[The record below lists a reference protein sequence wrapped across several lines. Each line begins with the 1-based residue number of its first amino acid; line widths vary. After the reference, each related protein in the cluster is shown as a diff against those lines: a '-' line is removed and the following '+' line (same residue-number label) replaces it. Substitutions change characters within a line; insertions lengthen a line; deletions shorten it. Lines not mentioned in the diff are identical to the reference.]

1 MAEQKIQ
8 TRVFQ
13 YGDPKESTWP
23 PMFGKGG
30 SGLYHRGED
39 GKFHEGPPPPRF
51 EKFGEAPYVIQ
62 DTIAPYRHPSTGEVI
77 ESRARLNATD
87 RACGTF
93 TTDKKQDCTDI
104 RKSRERQLAVERK
117 KDIHEAMRKAVAAVD
132 SGNAP
137 LSEETR
143 HRCEVQ
149 NRIVSDALGFD
160 AFNVCGKKDDRRGK
174 KYRKRT

>member
-1 MAEQKIQ
+1 MSQKIQ
-8 TRVFQ
+8 TRIFN
-13 YGDPKESTWP
+13 YGDEKESSWP

-51 EKFGEAPYVIQ
+51 EKFGQAPFVIQ
-62 DTIAPYRHPSTGEVI
+62 DTIDAYRHPMTGEVI

-93 TTDKKQDCTDI
+93 TTDKKQDCSAI
-104 RKSRERQLAVERK
+104 RKSKDKQVATERK
-117 KDIHEAMRKAVAAVD
+117 KDIHEAMRRAVAAID

-149 NRIVSDALGFD
+149 NQVVSDALGFD
-160 AFNVCGKKDDRRGK
+160 AYNVAGRKNDRRGK